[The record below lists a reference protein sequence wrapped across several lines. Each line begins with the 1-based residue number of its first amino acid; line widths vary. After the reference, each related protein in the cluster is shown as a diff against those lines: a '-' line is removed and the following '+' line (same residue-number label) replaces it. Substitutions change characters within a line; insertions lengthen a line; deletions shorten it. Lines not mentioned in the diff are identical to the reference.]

1 MTRLAF
7 LCCNRAFK
15 PQAQQQATVIG
26 TATVA
31 PLIATVALLIA
42 TVAPFGEHRL
52 CAAVHRQGTCLPVA
66 SSIHMPV

>member
-1 MTRLAF
+1 MLQS
-7 LCCNRAFK
+7 CVQ

-42 TVAPFGEHRL
+42 TVAPFGEHHL
-52 CAAVHRQGTCLPVA
+52 CAAVHRQGMCLPVA